1 MGLFIA
7 QVLTGLANAAALFL
21 VASGL
26 SLIFGVTRIVNFA
39 HGSLYMLGA
48 YFGYTFMQH
57 LPGGFGFWTSVLLAG
72 LVVGL
77 IGVIIEMCV
86 LRPVYR
92 APELFQLVATFG
104 VILVIQ
110 DLALLTWGAE
120 DVLGPRAPG
129 LKGVVRIFGEPV
141 PKYDLALI
149 AMTPFVL
156 LSLWYLISKTRL
168 GILVRAATQDREMVG
183 ALGVNQAWL
192 FTGVFFLGAMLAG
205 LGGAIQLPKGGA
217 DLLMDFNILAAI
229 FVVVVIGGM
238 GSLPGA
244 FVAAVLISVLNVFGV
259 AYLPQSTLVMMFVVM
274 AVVLMI
280 KPYGLFGREETAGE
294 HGQVGEPERPIKPAQ
309 FKVRLIVSCL
319 ILALVLVPL
328 FSSSFTQTLI
338 TDIIIFCLFA
348 ASLHFILGL
357 GGLVSFGHAA
367 FFGGG
372 AYVAA
377 LLVSHANSPMEL
389 AFLLAPLGAGMT
401 AVIIGWICMRLTGVY
416 FAMLTLAFAQLIWS
430 LVYQWGEFTG
440 GDDGL
445 VDIWPAF
452 WLNGTT
458 AYYYFTLAIGVGG
471 IIVLRHVA
479 HSPFGYALRASRDSA
494 RQAEA
499 TGINTKRVQWFA
511 FAFAGFMAGIAGALF
526 VFSKGSIFPTELEI
540 SRSFDALIV
549 TFLGGVKTLSG
560 AVVGGGSLEY
570 AKDLLTRFEYWRLT
584 LGLLIILVVILAPEG
599 IVGTLRTL
607 SERIGL
613 VRNSDPAS
621 PVPADPA
628 EPLADQGKPQGNTTS

>member
-1 MGLFIA
+1 MELFLA
-7 QVLTGLANAAALFL
+7 QLITGLANAAALFL

-26 SLIFGVTRIVNFA
+26 SLVFGVTRIVNFA

-48 YFGYTFMQH
+48 YFGYTFMQI
-57 LPGGFGFWTSVLLAG
+57 LPGGIGFWTSLVLAG
-72 LVVGL
+72 LAVGVV
-77 IGVIIEMCV
+77 GVIIEMLV
-86 LRPVYR
+86 LRPVYK

-110 DLALLTWGAE
+110 DLALLFFGAD

-129 LKGVVRIFGEPV
+129 LKGIVRIFGEPV

-149 AMTPFVL
+149 AITPFIL
-156 LSLWYLISKTRL
+156 FGLWYLMARTRV

-192 FTGVFFLGAMLAG
+192 FTGVFFLGSFLAG

-244 FVAAVLISVLNVFGV
+244 YIAAVLISVLNVFGV
-259 AYLPQSTLVMMFVVM
+259 TYLPQSTLVLMFVVM
-274 AVVLMI
+274 GVVLMV
-280 KPYGLFGREETAGE
+280 KPYGLFGREEVAGE
-294 HGQVGEPERPIKPAQ
+294 HGQVGEPERPIKPAGNTI
-309 FKVRLIVSCL
+309 RLLVAAFL
-319 ILALVLVPL
+319 VVLALVPV
-328 FSSSFTQTLI
+328 FGSSFSQTLI
-338 TDIIIFCLFA
+338 ADILIFCLFA
-348 ASLHFILGL
+348 ASLHFMLGL

-377 LLVSHANSPMEL
+377 LFVTHANTPMEV
-389 AFLLAPLGAGMT
+389 AFILAPIGAAMA
-401 AVIIGWICMRLTGVY
+401 AVIIGWLCLRLTGVY

-430 LVYQWGEFTG
+430 LVYQWGDFTG

-445 VDIWPAF
+445 VNIWPSD
-452 WLNGTT
+452 WLNSTT
-458 AYYYFTLAIGVGG
+458 PYYYFTMFFAIGG
-471 IIVLRHVA
+471 IIFLRHVA

-499 TGINTKRVQWFA
+499 TGINSKRVQLFA
-511 FAFAGFMAGIAGALF
+511 ITLVGAMAGLSGALF
-526 VFSKGSIFPTELEI
+526 VFSKGSIFPTELEVA
-540 SRSFDALIV
+540 RSFDALIV
-549 TFLGGVKTLSG
+549 IFLGGVKTLSG
-560 AVVGGGSLEY
+560 AVVGGASLEY
-570 AKDLLTRFEYWRLT
+570 AKDIITRFEYWRLT
-584 LGLLIILVVILAPEG
+584 LGLLIIFVVILAPEG
-599 IVGTLRTL
+599 IVGTLRKTM
-607 SERIGL
+607 EHFGL
-613 VRNSDPAS
+613 VR
-621 PVPADPA
+621 V
-628 EPLADQGKPQGNTTS
+628 EREGK

>member
-1 MGLFIA
+1 MELFLA
-7 QVLTGLANAAALFL
+7 QILTGLANAAALFL

-39 HGSLYMLGA
+39 HGSFYMLGA
-48 YFGYTFMQH
+48 FIGYSLMQV
-57 LPGGFGFWTSVLLAG
+57 LPGMFGFWASVILAG
-72 LVVGL
+72 LAVGV
-77 IGVIIEMCV
+77 IGVIVEICV
-86 LRPVYR
+86 LRPVYK

-110 DLALLTWGAE
+110 DLALMIWGPD

-129 LKGVVRIFGEPV
+129 LKGIVRILGEPV

-149 AMTPFVL
+149 AITPFFL
-156 LSLWYLISKTRL
+156 FGLWYLIAKTRM

-192 FTGVFFLGAMLAG
+192 FTGVFFLGATLAG

-244 FVAAVLISVLNVFGV
+244 YVAAVLISILNVFGV
-259 AYLPQSTLVMMFVVM
+259 SYLPQSTLVLMFVVM
-274 AVVLMI
+274 AIVLMI
-280 KPYGLFGREETAGE
+280 KPYGLFGREEVAGE
-294 HGQVGEPERPIKPAQ
+294 HGQVGEPERPIKPAGL
-309 FKVRLIVSCL
+309 KGRLSVGCL
-319 ILALVLVPL
+319 ILVLAALPFYGSNFSQILV
-328 FSSSFTQTLI
+328 
-338 TDIIIFCLFA
+338 TDILIFCLFA

-377 LLVSHANSPMEL
+377 LLVSHADTPMEL
-389 AFLLAPLGAGMT
+389 AFLLAPIGAGFL
-401 AVIIGWICMRLTGVY
+401 ALIIGWLCMRLTGVY
-416 FAMLTLAFAQLIWS
+416 FAMLTLAMAQLIWS

-445 VDIWPAF
+445 VNIWPAA
-452 WLNGTT
+452 WLKDTT
-458 AYYYFTLAIGVGG
+458 SYYYFALVFGIGG
-471 IIVLRHVA
+471 ILLLRHVA
-479 HSPFGYALRASRDSA
+479 HSPFGYALRASRDSV

-499 TGINTKRVQWFA
+499 TGIHTKRVQWMA
-511 FAFAGFMAGIAGALF
+511 FTFAGAMAGLAGALF

-540 SRSFDALIV
+540 ARSFDALIV
-549 TFLGGVKTLSG
+549 LFLGGVKTLSG
-560 AVVGGGSLEY
+560 AVVGGASLEM
-570 AKDLLTRFEYWRLT
+570 AKDYLTRFEYWRLT
-584 LGLLIILVVILAPEG
+584 LGLLIIFVVILAPEG
-599 IVGTLRTL
+599 IVGTLRKL
-607 SERIGL
+607 AERIGL
-613 VRNSDPAS
+613 IKDSEVRS
-621 PVPADPA
+621 
-628 EPLADQGKPQGNTTS
+628 